1 MATELGIALAAR
13 GHEIHFITYAQPFRL
28 PAFLPRVFFHEV
40 NVGRYPLFEYPP
52 YDLALAVRM
61 HEVVRSAKLDVLH
74 CHYAIPHATSA
85 WIAREMLRET
95 GDDVAVV
102 TTLHG
107 TDITIVGQDPSY
119 WAITKFSIEKGDRI
133 TAVSEHLQRET
144 VTAFGCTECSVEVI
158 HNFIDPAVY
167 DRDRY
172 PGALSGMVASPG
184 KVLMHISNFRAVKRT
199 VDVIRIFAKVSAA
212 LESTLVMVGDG
223 PDRGLAQDEARA
235 LGVADR
241 VQFLG
246 RIENV
251 APLLSSAHLF
261 LLPSENESFGLSALE
276 ALACGVPVVASN
288 AGGIPEV
295 IREGVTGALRAVGDT
310 YAMAAAAIG
319 ILSDEAAW
327 QRMSVA
333 AAADARQR
341 FSEDRIIGQYEA
353 TYEDALAVAESRRF
367 ARTRAAAAVAGA
379 STVSSAPEFG
389 YVGRST
395 LRPTSSP

>member
-1 MATELGIALAAR
+1 MNIGITCYPTYGGSGAMATELGIALAAR

-40 NVGRYPLFEYPP
+40 DVGRYPLFEYPP

-95 GDDVAVV
+95 GEDVAVV

-119 WAITKFSIEKGDRI
+119 RPITKFSIEKSDRI

-144 VTAFGCTECSVEVI
+144 VTAFGCTGCSVEVI

-167 DRDRY
+167 DRARY
-172 PGALSGMVASPG
+172 PGALSAMLASPG
-184 KVLMHISNFRAVKRT
+184 KVLMHVSNFRAVKRT

-251 APLLSSAHLF
+251 APLLSSADLF
-261 LLPSENESFGLSALE
+261 LLPSANESFGLSALE
-276 ALACGVPVVASN
+276 ALACGVPVVASD

-295 IREGVTGALRAVGDT
+295 IREGITGALRPVGDVD
-310 YAMAAAAIG
+310 AMAQAAIA
-319 ILSDEAAW
+319 ILSDHAGW
-327 QRMSVA
+327 QRMSAA
-333 AAADARQR
+333 AAADARHR
-341 FSEDRIIGQYEA
+341 FSEAHIIGQYEA
-353 TYEDALAVAESRRF
+353 AYEDALAVAASRRR
-367 ARTRAAAAVAGA
+367 ARARAAVAA
-379 STVSSAPEFG
+379 ASAPFE
-389 YVGRST
+389 
-395 LRPTSSP
+395 

>member
-1 MATELGIALAAR
+1 MKIGITCYPTYGGSGAMATELGIALAAR

-40 NVGRYPLFEYPP
+40 DVGRYPLFEYPP

-85 WIAREMLRET
+85 WIAREMLHET
-95 GDDVAVV
+95 GDDVALV

-119 WAITKFSIEKGDRI
+119 WAITKFSIEKSDRI

-144 VTAFGCTECSVEVI
+144 VSAFGCTGCAVDVI
-158 HNFIDPAVY
+158 HNFIDPTVY
-167 DRDRY
+167 DRSRY
-172 PGALSGMVASPG
+172 PGALAGMVAAPG
-184 KVLMHISNFRAVKRT
+184 KILMHISNFRAVKRT
-199 VDVIRIFAKVSAA
+199 VDVIRIFAEVSQSV
-212 LESTLVMVGDG
+212 ESTLVMVGDG
-223 PDRGLAQDEARA
+223 PDRGMAQDEARA

-251 APLLSSAHLF
+251 APLLSSADLF

-295 IREGVTGALRAVGDT
+295 ICEGVTGALRPVGDVS
-310 YAMAAAAIG
+310 AMAAAAVD
-319 ILSDEAAW
+319 ILSDAARW

-333 AAADARQR
+333 AAADARLR
-341 FSEDRIIGQYEA
+341 FSEDRVIGQYEDV
-353 TYEDALAVAESRRF
+353 YEDALAVAASRRR
-367 ARTRAAAAVAGA
+367 ARMAITAR
-379 STVSSAPEFG
+379 
-389 YVGRST
+389 
-395 LRPTSSP
+395 

>member
-1 MATELGIALAAR
+1 MKIGITCYPTYGGSGAMATELGIALAAR

-40 NVGRYPLFEYPP
+40 DVGRYPLFEYPP

-85 WIAREMLRET
+85 WIAREMMRET
-95 GDDVAVV
+95 GEDVAVV

-119 WAITKFSIEKGDRI
+119 WAITKFSIEKSDRI

-144 VTAFGCTECSVEVI
+144 VNAFGCAGCAVDVI
-158 HNFIDPAVY
+158 YNFIDPDVY
-167 DRDRY
+167 DRNRY

-199 VDVIRIFAKVSAA
+199 ADVIRIFAKVSAA
-212 LESTLVMVGDG
+212 LSATLVMVGDG
-223 PDRGLAQDEARA
+223 PDRGIAQEEARV

-251 APLLSSAHLF
+251 APLLSSADLF
-261 LLPSENESFGLSALE
+261 LLPSASESFGLSALE
-276 ALACGVPVVASN
+276 ALACGVPVVASDT
-288 AGGIPEV
+288 GGIPEV
-295 IREGVTGALRAVGDT
+295 VQDGITGALRPVGDVD
-310 YAMAAAAIG
+310 AMAIAAIEILADDARWATMSAAA
-319 ILSDEAAW
+319 S
-327 QRMSVA
+327 
-333 AAADARQR
+333 ADARTR
-341 FSEDRIIGQYEA
+341 FSESRIIGQYES
-353 TYEDALAVAESRRF
+353 TYEDAVAVAASRRK
-367 ARTRAAAAVAGA
+367 ARARAAENLAQ
-379 STVSSAPEFG
+379 
-389 YVGRST
+389 
-395 LRPTSSP
+395 